1 MIIKMK
7 KTIFLVL
14 ALLALTQLTFAQE
27 TKFQLSSHILDITSG
42 KPATGVKITL
52 SKKDKKDNW
61 VIVDE
66 KNTDINGRIKDFL
79 RQDGKD
85 NSGVYKL
92 TFHTSPYFKS
102 VGQKSFYPFIEV
114 VFELADNEHY
124 HVPITLSPFGYST
137 YRGN

>member
-1 MIIKMK
+1 MK